1 MATTPTER
9 MGQMDPHELSDH
21 MLRAWKR
28 RDWGAIREVLHAE
41 YVYTGPD
48 GARVAG
54 VDAGLA
60 AGWSSFADSFPD
72 GDYEITGT
80 YVDGDAVVTEFRF
93 EGTHAGDFEG
103 IAPTGHRIE
112 IEFCNVMHLRDGK
125 VIAERDY
132 LDTNGLMEQLG
143 VDVGGR

>member
-1 MATTPTER
+1 
-9 MGQMDPHELSDH
+9 
-21 MLRAWKR
+21 MLRAWKA
-28 RDWGAIREVLHAE
+28 RDWDAIREILDPE

-48 GARVAG
+48 GTPVAG

-72 GDYEITGT
+72 GDYEITGV
-80 YVDGDAVVTEFRF
+80 YVDRDSVVTEFRF
-93 EGTHAGDFEG
+93 SGTHTGDFEG
-103 IAPTGHRIE
+103 ISPTGNRVE

-132 LDTNGLMEQLG
+132 LDTHGLMEQLG
-143 VDVGGR
+143 VH

>member
-1 MATTPTER
+1 MTNTRHLSE
-9 MGQMDPHELSDH
+9 QMLE
-21 MLRAWKR
+21 AWKR
-28 RDWGAIREVLHAE
+28 RDWDAIRSRLHPE

-60 AGWSSFADSFPD
+60 AAWSSFADSFPD

-80 YVDGDAVVTEFRF
+80 YVDGDSAVTEFRF
-93 EGTHAGDFEG
+93 RGTHTGDFEG
-103 IAPTGHRIE
+103 IAPTGQRVE
-112 IEFCNVMHLRDGK
+112 IDFCNVMHLRDGK

-132 LDTNGLMEQLG
+132 LDTSGLMQQLG
-143 VDVGGR
+143 GGVGAR